1 MRSYLTAVPH
11 HHEVIPIT
19 GVLLVNLGTPEAPT
33 PAAVRRYLAEFL
45 SDPRVTEMPR
55 WLWWWILH
63 GIILRVRPAR
73 VARNYQK
80 IWTNEGSP
88 LLSISFAQVAALQQQ
103 IDRHFA
109 SPFKVVL
116 AMRYGHPSIAEGLE
130 QLRQA
135 NAQKIIIL
143 PLYPQ
148 YASATTGS
156 VFDGCAAV
164 LKQYRVLPELRFITH
179 YHDQTAYITAL
190 ATQIKNHWRT
200 HGQSEQLLFSF
211 HGLPKRFFLSGDP
224 YYCECQKT
232 ARLVANQLNLAEK
245 SWQVVFQSRFGREEW
260 LQPYM
265 DNTLKSLAQTGIRRV
280 DVICPGFAADC
291 LETLEEI
298 NHTYRN
304 LFLQAGG
311 KEFHYIP
318 ALNDQPEHIQALLE
332 LIIQHTQGWQMPT
345 LTELQQEA
353 TLRAQRVA
361 DDKQYRDEL

>member
-164 LKQYRVLPELRFITH
+164 LKQYRVCQNYVLSRIITIKRRISLLW
-179 YHDQTAYITAL
+179 QRKLKITGA
-190 ATQIKNHWRT
+190 RT
-200 HGQSEQLLFSF
+200 VNRNNCYF
-211 HGLPKRFFLSGDP
+211 HFMGYRNDFF
-224 YYCECQKT
+224 YR
-232 ARLVANQLNLAEK
+232 AIRIIANVK
-245 SWQVVFQSRFGREEW
+245 
-260 LQPYM
+260 
-265 DNTLKSLAQTGIRRV
+265 KRRV
-280 DVICPGFAADC
+280 WWRIS
-291 LETLEEI
+291 
-298 NHTYRN
+298 
-304 LFLQAGG
+304 
-311 KEFHYIP
+311 
-318 ALNDQPEHIQALLE
+318 
-332 LIIQHTQGWQMPT
+332 
-345 LTELQQEA
+345 
-353 TLRAQRVA
+353 
-361 DDKQYRDEL
+361 